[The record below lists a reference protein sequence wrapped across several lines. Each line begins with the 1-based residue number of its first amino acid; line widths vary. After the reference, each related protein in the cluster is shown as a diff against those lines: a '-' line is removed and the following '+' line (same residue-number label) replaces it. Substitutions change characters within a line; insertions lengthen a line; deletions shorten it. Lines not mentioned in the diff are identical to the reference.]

1 MATLR
6 ATLLD
11 FHFAYKHA
19 PRGYAHLQLELR
31 AWVCGAWAVEVVVGS
46 GGGATAKL
54 LCVDRGLSE
63 TVRSTLD
70 LVCEVF
76 DASLYIKSI
85 VPATNNTRKPCF
97 MHRLHTFTP

>member
-1 MATLR
+1 M
-6 ATLLD
+6 
-11 FHFAYKHA
+11 
-19 PRGYAHLQLELR
+19 
-31 AWVCGAWAVEVVVGS
+31 CGAWAVEVVVGS

-70 LVCEVF
+70 LICEVF

-85 VPATNNTRKPCF
+85 VPAILVILESLVSCTGST
-97 MHRLHTFTP
+97 HLHLEG